1 MPRPPKK
8 QGNSVR
14 NGWASLPAAAF
25 KVDRLPTRMHTRPP
39 YDLDVNRSMR
49 VIPGICMNVTDI
61 ADTAPLCC
69 VRVAA
74 LGLDRTPG
82 QVLACAFCAM
92 PRDNIDEQYVLG
104 E

>member
-1 MPRPPKK
+1 MPLPPKK
-8 QGNSVR
+8 HGNSR
-14 NGWASLPAAAF
+14 RKGWASLPAAAF

-49 VIPGICMNVTDI
+49 VIPEICMNVTDI

-69 VRVAA
+69 VRAAA

-82 QVLACAFCAM
+82 QVLACAFCARL
-92 PRDNIDEQYVLG
+92 RDNIVERFV
-104 E
+104 